1 MADLRVHGTTS
12 RVPVNISGSEKLAL
26 ELLDQRL
33 TSAIPEFSLQMP
45 IRNLLFSS
53 LMGALEYEGSENETA
68 VATIGVV
75 TIDPS
80 GRSCAAG

>member
-1 MADLRVHGTTS
+1 MPS
-12 RVPVNISGSEKLAL
+12 
-26 ELLDQRL
+26 
-33 TSAIPEFSLQMP
+33 PEFSLQMP